1 MRIIVPFFIAV
12 AVSLAPTAAV
22 HGQVQRSFINTSFEE
37 PVLPSANCFTI
48 RESSLVPAWE
58 TTEPTWNGAWHAG
71 THGTCGGHKAAPPVE
86 SPIQMF
92 RNAEGITAPDGHQW
106 AELNAYTGGRR
117 LYQEVCMVT
126 GEQVQWSLFHRGRIN
141 TDLFRFNIGTD
152 PSGAGATTIFDART
166 NTAGSGLI
174 EATGLGTVNL
184 ENQADGTTW
193 ARYSGTFTWNQ
204 NGLTTIGFQSREA
217 GSVGNILDDIDVRLT
232 PYIEFQPGSS
242 SGAEEIATANIP
254 AIRLAG
260 TLDSPVTVQITITGG
275 TAVLGADFTTPSGT
289 NVFAITVPAGEHDA
303 TQPIPLGISIV
314 DDDDAESDETIEIRI
329 EEDPANY
336 TISGTQACGAVPN
349 VSSTYTIL
357 DNEDPF
363 TVEKVALLRVVR
375 RGEEVPFLITA
386 TNAAPDERDGLTV
399 TEMVP
404 QGFRFVEGSATID
417 GNPATPTISGD
428 AVSFENLSVPGNSQL
443 EIRLRLLVL
452 STAEPGEHR
461 NSVQV
466 IEEPDTPVT
475 PVVTAPFTVLAD
487 PVFECG
493 DVIGKVFDDVNR
505 NGYQD
510 EGELG
515 LPGVRL
521 ASVEGWLITTD
532 QHGRFHVA
540 CALLPDHRIGS
551 NFILKLDT
559 RTLPTGYRVTT
570 ENPRVVRLTAG
581 KMTELNFGAA
591 IGRVVRLDLE
601 DGAFVP
607 GSTALAPQ
615 WDEGIDQLV
624 GLLAEEHSVL
634 RLSYVTAGGDTDIAQ
649 ARLRETAALIR
660 ERWSAFAELYRL
672 EIEMRVEASR

>member
-1 MRIIVPFFIAV
+1 MAI
-12 AVSLAPTAAV
+12 
-22 HGQVQRSFINTSFEE
+22 
-37 PVLPSANCFTI
+37 
-48 RESSLVPAWE
+48 
-58 TTEPTWNGAWHAG
+58 
-71 THGTCGGHKAAPPVE
+71 GGP
-86 SPIQMF
+86 
-92 RNAEGITAPDGHQW
+92 
-106 AELNAYTGGRR
+106 R
-117 LYQEVCMVT
+117 L
-126 GEQVQWSLFHRGRIN
+126 
-141 TDLFRFNIGTD
+141 
-152 PSGAGATTIFDART
+152 
-166 NTAGSGLI
+166 GSG
-174 EATGLGTVNL
+174 G
-184 ENQADGTTW
+184 
-193 ARYSGTFTWNQ
+193 
-204 NGLTTIGFQSREA
+204 NGLLVIQWNDPPPA
-217 GSVGNILDDIDVRLT
+217 
-232 PYIEFQPGSS
+232 PG
-242 SGAEEIATANIP
+242 
-254 AIRLAG
+254 L
-260 TLDSPVTVQITITGG
+260 
-275 TAVLGADFTTPSGT
+275 
-289 NVFAITVPAGEHDA
+289 
-303 TQPIPLGISIV
+303 ISI
-314 DDDDAESDETIEIRI
+314 
-329 EEDPANY
+329 
-336 TISGTQACGAVPN
+336 
-349 VSSTYTIL
+349 
-357 DNEDPF
+357 
-363 TVEKVALLRVVR
+363 EKVALLRVVR

-399 TEMVP
+399 TEIVP

-417 GNPATPTISGD
+417 GNPATPTVSGNT
-428 AVSFENLSVPGNSQL
+428 VNFENLSVPGNSQL

-452 STAEPGEHR
+452 SSAEPGEHR

-466 IEEPDTPVT
+466 TEPPDTPVT
-475 PVVTAPFTVLAD
+475 PVVTAPFTVLDDA
-487 PVFECG
+487 VFDCG
-493 DVIGKVFDDVNR
+493 DVVGKVFDDVNR

-607 GSTALAPQ
+607 GTTALNPQ

-624 GLLAEEHSVL
+624 ALLAEQHSVL

-660 ERWSAFAELYRL
+660 ARWSAFAELYRL
-672 EIEMRVEASR
+672 EIEVRVEGGQ